1 MTAPRVALPAGAR
14 ALPARGPL
22 NAPARLG
29 RAIYGLLTSVR
40 FAVVQIVAIAL
51 AGVVGIVVP
60 QLPGVALRSPADY
73 AEQMETL
80 RARVEPSLGPWL
92 TDLFETLGF
101 FRVFSAWWFT
111 ALLALLAVSIVVCT
125 LDRTPRLWRPARDV
139 RVAQP
144 DPFYDPALPDRAV
157 IAGGLSV
164 DDVRA
169 GLRRARFRVREA
181 DGPAGVRYLYGD
193 RNQNAKLFT
202 LITHA
207 GLVGFILAAAITS
220 RAGFET
226 GILLPEGQAIPVESI
241 GTAGLVSIKNL
252 GFTAPRDETGKFTD
266 FTTDLA
272 VYRDGQEIARKVI
285 RVNDPLEAAGYTF
298 HQNFFGPAADLT
310 VRDGT
315 GRLLWAGPVPLDEVN
330 AGRPYGRFTIP
341 GRDEGIELLLDAAQ
355 GQAPL
360 LVMLGYRPTG
370 TAPDGSLQVETTFV
384 GGAEPG
390 RTYATP
396 AGDLS
401 IAFEEVTA
409 YSGVIVK
416 RDPGASIVWISFL
429 LLIVGLSLTFYF
441 PRRRVW
447 AHLAPSGELRLV
459 ARADRYVDLRR
470 EFGRLLEDL
479 VARRGPAAGREPPNV

>member
-1 MTAPRVALPAGAR
+1 MSTHGAALPAEAGA
-14 ALPARGPL
+14 LSARGPL

-60 QLPGVALRSPADY
+60 QLPGVAFRSAADY
-73 AEQMETL
+73 AERMEIL
-80 RARVEPSLGPWL
+80 RGRVEPSLGHGL
-92 TDLFETLGF
+92 TDLFAALGF

-125 LDRTPRLWRPARDV
+125 LDRTPRLWRSAREV
-139 RVAQP
+139 RVVQP
-144 DPFYDPALPDRAV
+144 DAFYDPALPDRAV
-157 IAGGLSV
+157 IAGGLAAE
-164 DDVRA
+164 DVRA
-169 GLRRARFRVREA
+169 ALRRARFRVRETEGA
-181 DGPAGVRYLYGD
+181 GGVRYLYGD
-193 RNQNAKLFT
+193 RNQNAQLFT
-202 LITHA
+202 LISHA

-220 RAGFET
+220 RTGFET
-226 GILLPEGQAIPVESI
+226 GLLLPEGQALPVGSI
-241 GTAGLVSIKNL
+241 GTAGLVSVKNL
-252 GFTAPRDETGKFTD
+252 AFSAPRDATGRFTD

-272 VYRDGQEIARKVI
+272 VYQDGKEIARKAI

-310 VRDGT
+310 VRDGA

-355 GQAPL
+355 GKAPL
-360 LVMLGYRPTG
+360 LVLLGFRPGG
-370 TAPDGSLQVETTFV
+370 TAPDGSPQVETTFV

-390 RTYATP
+390 RTYAAP
-396 AGDLS
+396 SGDLS
-401 IAFEEVTA
+401 VTFQQVTA
-409 YSGVIVK
+409 YSGIVVK
-416 RDPGASIVWISFL
+416 RDPGAPIVWIAFL
-429 LLIVGLSLTFYF
+429 LLITGLSLTFYF

-447 AHLAPSGELRLV
+447 ALLAPSGELRLV

-479 VARRGPAAGREPPNV
+479 VARRHTA